1 MRQASFYYFHSLAI
15 LNLIKVFLPQEL
27 FMSQSSKLLLQL
39 LLSFDNIHASFETA
53 YFNSISIM
61 NFLF

>member
-53 YFNSISIM
+53 CFNSISIM
-61 NFLF
+61 NFVF